1 MSTLMK
7 TLLAVAA
14 TMLVGGVA
22 YAATAPAG
30 HHAATA
36 PATTDVKGP
45 CDEAEHAKDPRC
57 AGRQVPED
65 RHDEAEHVHRHRGHD
80 DGVAHEV
87 QNENEPN
94 DVGDDNPGDA
104 ERHDNSGPGSLNSG
118 PGNADDNGDN
128 GDNGAMQDNSGSGSS
143 GSGSG
148 SGESEHSGSGR
159 SGSDDSGSDDSGSG
173 GSGHG

>member
-14 TMLVGGVA
+14 TMLVAGAA

-30 HHAATA
+30 HQAA
-36 PATTDVKGP
+36 PAPAGTDVKGP
-45 CDEAEHAKDPRC
+45 CDEAEHATDPRC
-57 AGRQVPED
+57 AGAQVPED
-65 RHDEAEHVHRHRGHD
+65 RHNEAQHVHRQRGHD
-80 DGVAHEV
+80 DGVAHEAE
-87 QNENEPN
+87 NENEPN
-94 DVGDDNPGDA
+94 DVGDDNPGAA

-118 PGNADDNGDN
+118 PGNAEDRGDDGAADDN
-128 GDNGAMQDNSGSGSS
+128 SEPGSGSV
-143 GSGSG
+143 
-148 SGESEHSGSGR
+148 SGESDHSGSGQ

>member
-14 TMLVGGVA
+14 AMLVGGVA

-57 AGRQVPED
+57 AGPQVPED
-65 RHDEAEHVHRHRGHD
+65 RHNEAEHVHRHRGHD

-128 GDNGAMQDNSGSGSS
+128 GAMQDNSGPGSSGS

-148 SGESEHSGSGR
+148 SGESEHSGSGH